1 MGQPYFGSFELH
13 PPPQVLAPPSGDQ
26 KPAKVV
32 NSDVNV
38 HKDTLRLESD
48 DLNPDRCLV
57 SFVFDALLDGR

>member
-1 MGQPYFGSFELH
+1 MGQPYFGPLEL
-13 PPPQVLAPPSGDQ
+13 PPPPRVVAPT
-26 KPAKVV
+26 KVV

-48 DLNPDRCLV
+48 ELNPDRSLV